1 MGTNSEVTHLKLT
14 ISLVFIIIVLFTPKT
29 VAECESESV
38 DSCNNK
44 EKALP
49 LKIMAIFA
57 ILVTSMIGVSL
68 SLVTRWIPA
77 LSPENELFMVVKCFA
92 GGIILSTGFMHVL
105 PDSFDML
112 RSDCL
117 EEKPWHEFPFS
128 GLVAMFSALFTL
140 MVDSL
145 ATSFYSK
152 KSSDA
157 VIPGSHTGAVG
168 GHEEQEMGVVV
179 SVGHFH
185 GHDNGHHHAAI
196 EATKNEGGDT
206 QLVRYRVVAM

>member
-1 MGTNSEVTHLKLT
+1 MGTNSEVTLLKLT

-29 VAECESESV
+29 VAECKSESG

-152 KSSDA
+152 KSSDE
-157 VIPGSHTGAVG
+157 VIPESHNGAVG

-185 GHDNGHHHAAI
+185 AHGHHHAAI
-196 EATKNEGGDT
+196 QATKNEGT
-206 QLVRYRVVAM
+206 QLVRYRVVAMVTL